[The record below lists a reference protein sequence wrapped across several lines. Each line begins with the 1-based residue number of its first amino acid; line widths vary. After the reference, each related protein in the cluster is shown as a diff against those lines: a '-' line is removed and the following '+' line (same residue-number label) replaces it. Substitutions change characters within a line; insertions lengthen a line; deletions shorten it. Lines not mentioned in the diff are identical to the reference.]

1 MVLPI
6 GIDLGTSTI
15 KLSCLGTEFQIP
27 SLIGEANPGWSGGTL
42 DTSLENNLVL
52 IEGGEQWYVGELART
67 QSEVQR
73 ALASDGQMKS
83 AEETF
88 LALKAALSLIIA
100 KDDQDVVIA
109 TGVPVATSL
118 EVMKN
123 LSRMLKGDIEINV
136 KNDATEE
143 TQRINCGIV
152 KCLVLPEPYGT
163 YYSILKDKGED
174 EAVDTVIIDIGH
186 GSTDILTMYA
196 GRPMR
201 TASGS
206 LREAT
211 DTLTNRI
218 AAKLQEK
225 TNMIVKPFDLMMTIK
240 KQKETVMLGGQTYSI
255 KAIKDHF
262 TGTIA
267 KVMIDEV
274 MRLIATLPPDAFIEY
289 YIICGGGAY
298 SFGDAIK
305 EAIIDG
311 KLVSNP
317 ESVVIPDDPVMS
329 NAKGFELI
337 AKSQK

>member
-1 MVLPI
+1 MILPV

-15 KLSCLGTEFQIP
+15 KLSCLGTEFLIP

-52 IEGGEQWYVGELART
+52 IDGREEWYVGELART
-67 QSEVQR
+67 QSEVKR

-100 KDDQDVVIA
+100 EDDQDVVMA

-123 LSRMLKGDIEINV
+123 LSRMLKGNLEINV
-136 KNDATEE
+136 RNDATEK
-143 TQRINCGIV
+143 TQRINCNIT

-163 YYSILKDKGED
+163 YYSTLKERGED
-174 EAVDTVIIDIGH
+174 EAVDTVLIDIGH

-225 TNMIVKPFDLMMTIK
+225 TNMIVKPFDLMTTIQ

-262 TGTIA
+262 SAVIA
-267 KVMIDEV
+267 KVMVDEV
-274 MRLIATLPPDAFIEY
+274 MRLIATLPPDAFVEY

-305 EAIIDG
+305 KALIDG
-311 KLVSNP
+311 KLVSSP
-317 ESVVIPDDPVMS
+317 EAVVIPDDPVMS

-337 AKSQK
+337 SKSQN